1 MVTIVKDTSFD
12 AYLEFPCL
20 FTFKIVGVA
29 HDDLVP
35 TVIAT
40 LHQHAGANDYAPAIK
55 PSAKGNYHSISVK
68 VTVTSKEHVELLYT
82 ELGKLELVRY
92 VM

>member
-55 PSAKGNYHSISVK
+55 PSAKGKYHSISVK
-68 VTVTSKEHVELLYT
+68 VTVTSKEHFELLYT